1 MLELPPALQAAIA
14 SAASSG
20 ATSFKDPFTK
30 APFVLICVIGL
41 GRPINLEKPE
51 DGACCLPGF
60 LRGACRPSEPPLV
73 FPLRA
78 GRNAFGRAGLLSA

>member
-1 MLELPPALQAAIA
+1 MGAPWETPDAAGMLELPPALQAAIA

-41 GRPINLEKPE
+41 GR
-51 DGACCLPGF
+51 
-60 LRGACRPSEPPLV
+60 
-73 FPLRA
+73 
-78 GRNAFGRAGLLSA
+78 LLT